1 MGSQKRPNQRTD
13 REQTRMKGRAC
24 KYPKQ
29 GQKCYWSIRGK
40 RQSTWLRGG
49 CGTCK
54 KSHEGV
60 VLRRQAFHSR
70 HEVEKSRESTRRT
83 AGEKTDGEGRLQCER
98 VVRSVVM
105 GRNLGKVVWSH
116 IMNVTAKSLYFMQN
130 SRRSQTSDTLDHSVL
145 NACPYMIC

>member
-1 MGSQKRPNQRTD
+1 MGSQKRLNQRRD

-29 GQKCYWSIRGK
+29 GQKCCWSVRGK

-60 VLRRQAFHSR
+60 VLRRRAFHSR
-70 HEVEKSRESTRRT
+70 YEVEKSRESTRRT
-83 AGEKTDGEGRLQCER
+83 AGEKTDGEGRLQC
-98 VVRSVVM
+98 
-105 GRNLGKVVWSH
+105 GKGGQEWCDGKESWEGGLESH
-116 IMNVTAKSLYFMQN
+116 YEC
-130 SRRSQTSDTLDHSVL
+130 HSKEFVL
-145 NACPYMIC
+145 HAELQKVSEE